1 MDGDKNR
8 GRKIRCK
15 PLGEE
20 ENGFYPTGGG
30 ADGHDVA
37 IGHGVLR
44 SRWSGSSRASPRK
57 PAREDAPRYALVMFI
72 EGDAING
79 AAVGSSS
86 QSNTETVRRLAE
98 ELELRLRTV
107 REESFAA
114 NEELR
119 AAKRAA
125 VDQRGVSFDLG
136 GIGDKQG
143 GAERRTPLVPVR
155 VAMATITT
163 QQSL

>member
-1 MDGDKNR
+1 MGPRSGAAHKATPKQYGDWPKNW
-8 GRKIRCK
+8 
-15 PLGEE
+15 
-20 ENGFYPTGGG
+20 
-30 ADGHDVA
+30 
-37 IGHGVLR
+37 
-44 SRWSGSSRASPRK
+44 SSGSGR
-57 PAREDAPRYALVMFI
+57 
-72 EGDAING
+72 
-79 AAVGSSS
+79 
-86 QSNTETVRRLAE
+86 
-98 ELELRLRTV
+98 V
-107 REESFAA
+107 REESDAA

-119 AAKRAA
+119 AANGAA